1 MSKDKRLQEDDA
13 RDVFEKALD
22 GDKKQPYADYD
33 ELVEFSTLL
42 GLLTGAG
49 AGRLFGSSA
58 ASTMGLKRSRGFIVA
73 PATIGGGVYG
83 GVMGNNLSKLYL
95 DDVRRS
101 KQRSGEDA
109 LKQLQILQER
119 QNKRRRKE

>member
-1 MSKDKRLQEDDA
+1 MSKDKRLQEEDA

-22 GDKKQPYADYD
+22 VDKKQPYADYD
-33 ELVEFSTLL
+33 ELVDFSTLL

-58 ASTMGLKRSRGFIVA
+58 ALTMGLKRGRGLVVA

-95 DDVRRS
+95 EDVRRP
-101 KQRSGEDA
+101 KQRSSEDA
-109 LKQLQILQER
+109 FKQLQILQER
-119 QNKRRRKE
+119 QNKGRRKK